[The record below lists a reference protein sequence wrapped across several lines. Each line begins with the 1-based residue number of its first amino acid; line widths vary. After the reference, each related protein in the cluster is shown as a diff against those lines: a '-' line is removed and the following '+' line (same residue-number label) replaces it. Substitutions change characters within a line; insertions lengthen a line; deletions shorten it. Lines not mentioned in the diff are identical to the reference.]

1 MIRTWALVQVTVTV
15 TVTFHSMDGPFGCGW
30 AQMMY
35 RVFDEESPPTTIKP
49 KQLVGGEKMHIFLVC
64 MVSTG

>member
-1 MIRTWALVQVTVTV
+1 MAYESNLVSGDSDSDSDFTRWTDHLAVV
-15 TVTFHSMDGPFGCGW
+15 G

-35 RVFDEESPPTTIKP
+35 RVFCEESPPTTIKP

-64 MVSTG
+64 MVSTR